1 MDARVLGAH
10 LGLAPIYFIFTSRM
24 SFMPSCSPEERMWL
38 VAEVDGGHAYCS
50 LGVLHT
56 NAVWLRTAW
65 QCVGKVFVQGCM
77 WFVDRSFR
85 SFKRARIRH
94 FGILA

>member
-1 MDARVLGAH
+1 
-10 LGLAPIYFIFTSRM
+10 
-24 SFMPSCSPEERMWL
+24 MWL

-65 QCVGKVFVQGCM
+65 QYVGKGYVQVCM
-77 WFVDRSFR
+77 WFVDTLEVRSFR
-85 SFKRARIRH
+85 SFKKSKNSSFWYTSVKRASADWTRPIVKERD
-94 FGILA
+94 